1 MMKYTDLITYCP
13 DTTALMNEV
22 AQVAPDR
29 ITKDENDQPVGF
41 SITKTPTVRNGN
53 ETLAVVRVNDAD
65 LALIESLTTLQILAK
80 VPAGGDLIAAINAD
94 PTARSIY
101 DRIYP
106 QTPVDV
112 VDEAGNVIGTWTP
125 PELIG
130 SFA

>member
-1 MMKYTDLITYCP
+1 MKYTDLITYCP

>member
-1 MMKYTDLITYCP
+1 MNYTDLITYCP

-22 AQVAPDR
+22 ARVAPDR
-29 ITKDENDQPVGF
+29 IIKDENDQPVGF

-80 VPAGGDLIAAINAD
+80 VPAGGDLIAAINANR
-94 PTARSIY
+94 TARAIY
-101 DRIYP
+101 DRVYP
-106 QTPVDV
+106 RTPVDV

-130 SFA
+130 EFA